1 MFLSHIF
8 EIKKRLLFILG
19 ALVLNFIIFYYYSEE
34 ILYLIVSPL
43 GVDKYLIFTNI
54 TEAFFSYINLVIYSN
69 LIILTFISFYHLIS
83 FLYPGLYKKRKEAN

>member
-43 GVDKYLIFTNI
+43 GVDKYLIFTNNATKKSI
-54 TEAFFSYINLVIYSN
+54 MDNSKIADLNKSKIK
-69 LIILTFISFYHLIS
+69 IIRNGIPLT
-83 FLYPGLYKKRKEAN
+83 KKTVMF